1 MYVSKLIINLDQQ
14 QVLNYTIKVA
24 EHLIKTAKTRK
35 ISVKLSRIC
44 LYSLHVW
51 HFGI

>member
-24 EHLIKTAKTRK
+24 EHLIKQL
-35 ISVKLSRIC
+35 KLGKFQ
-44 LYSLHVW
+44 LSLEA
-51 HFGI
+51 